1 MSTAKFQTEFT
12 FAAAFAEELCRSTR
26 KKTFREREAS
36 IIQILEKREEEGGK
50 EFDLVALFNALG
62 EICALVEQP
71 VVLMVDEIDS
81 ASNNQIFLDFLAQLR
96 DGYLER
102 E

>member
-1 MSTAKFQTEFT
+1 M
-12 FAAAFAEELCRSTR
+12 
-26 KKTFREREAS
+26 
-36 IIQILEKREEEGGK
+36 
-50 EFDLVALFNALG
+50 
-62 EICALVEQP
+62 EQP

-102 E
+102 EELATFHSVILAGVYDIRNLKLKIRPEEEHKYNSPWNVAAEIGRASCRERV